1 MSPRADARAIKAQVV
16 GSLASRVNLEVLTAG
31 REVVQQSSRRWRR
44 VTDGNPCGFCAMLAS
59 RGPVYTSEASASR
72 IGGRGKAIDPTAPRK
87 RGGQAKGI
95 RARGKGRLGD
105 RFHSLCG
112 CTVEPFDGDPSEWE
126 PTPDEQR
133 FIDAY
138 EATHE
143 LGLSELE
150 QANRIERWL
159 AENPV
164 PGKAAAEV
172 VELSIDGLDD
182 DAIDALMDRLAGAGD
197 WVGAERVQELAD
209 ARRAALKPKPWKP
222 DPADAFNPQT
232 YEWFEE
238 LPEDDQFDFLD
249 RLRDARSFQENQWSY
264 VNAKTAPKRGSIPTE
279 RQIRAEWDAYLES
292 EWVRLEEATRGVT
305 LTREAIAEGRRTRD
319 LMRVNPKTA
328 RKWASEEV
336 RRYWDENGRMTF
348 ESFRAGY
355 TGGLEALGAQR
366 AGFWA

>member
-1 MSPRADARAIKAQVV
+1 MPPRADVRAIKAQVV

-59 RGPVYTSEASASR
+59 RGPVYTSEESASR

-87 RGGQAKGI
+87 RGGQAKGV
-95 RARGKGRLGD
+95 RARGKGKLGD
-105 RFHSLCG
+105 KFHTRCG
-112 CTVEPFDGDPSEWE
+112 CTVEPFEGDPADWV
-126 PTPDEQR
+126 PTADEQR

-138 EATHE
+138 EATNE
-143 LGLSELE
+143 PGLSELE
-150 QANRIERWL
+150 RSKAIQRWL
-159 AENPV
+159 DENP
-164 PGKAAAEV
+164 PTKAAAEV

-209 ARRAALKPKPWKP
+209 ARRAALKPTPWKP
-222 DPADAFNPQT
+222 DPSDPFNPQT
-232 YEWFEE
+232 YEWFEGLDVDE
-238 LPEDDQFDFLD
+238 QIDFLGPM
-249 RLRDARSFQENQWSY
+249 RNREMFEQQQWSHI
-264 VNAKTAPKRGSIPTE
+264 NAKSAPKRGSIPLVRE
-279 RQIRAEWDAYLES
+279 MRAEWDAFVEV
-292 EWVRLEEATRGVT
+292 EWVRLEEVTNGVT
-305 LTREAIAEGRRTRD
+305 LTAEARAAGIRTRD
-319 LMRVNPKTA
+319 LYRTKSTRMA